1 MTCGPHSPRRDVRP
15 GLGYHAGVTVSSTR
29 PHPPAPDTTR
39 ARILTEAARLFVA
52 SGYHGVSMREVAAA
66 VGVTK
71 PALYHH
77 YADKEA
83 LFLAMLDGTLTGLAR
98 LVAHA
103 GTQVGVRAQLGTLV
117 GDLLASAPEQ
127 RVGLQLAGELRHV
140 SPGRRAAFEN
150 DYRRVWM
157 GGLNGLIEAA
167 VARGELRGDLP
178 PGVLTRA
185 LLALLYP
192 LVTGAPPSDPAG
204 TARGLLGIY
213 LDGAAGQPA
222 MHSFPENKES

>member
-1 MTCGPHSPRRDVRP
+1 MPT
-15 GLGYHAGVTVSSTR
+15 SST
-29 PHPPAPDTTR
+29 PDTTR

-83 LFLAMLDGTLTGLAR
+83 LFLAMLEGTLAGLAR
-98 LVAHA
+98 LVEHA
-103 GTQVGVRAQLGTLV
+103 QAQAGVRAQLATLV

-140 SPGRRAAFEN
+140 SPERRRAFEEE
-150 DYRRVWM
+150 YRRVWM
-157 GGLNGLIEAA
+157 GGLTHLIDGAMQ
-167 VARGELRGDLP
+167 RGELRTDLP
-178 PGVLTRA
+178 PAVLTRA

-192 LVTGAPPSDPAG
+192 LVTGAPPADPQG
-204 TARGLLGIY
+204 TARALLSVY
-213 LDGAAGQPA
+213 LDGATPR
-222 MHSFPENKES
+222 

>member
-1 MTCGPHSPRRDVRP
+1 MGAAPRRDVRP
-15 GLGYHAGVTVSSTR
+15 ALGYHAGVTVSSTR
-29 PHPPAPDTTR
+29 PTPPAPDTTR

-103 GTQVGVRAQLGTLV
+103 GTQVGVRAQLETLV

-140 SPGRRAAFEN
+140 SPERRAAFEN

-157 GGLNGLIEAA
+157 GGLNGLIEGAA
-167 VARGELRGDLP
+167 ARGELRDDLP

-192 LVTGAPPSDPAG
+192 LVTGAPPSDPVG
-204 TARGLLGIY
+204 TARGLLSIY
-213 LDGAAGQPA
+213 LDGAAGSPLGRE
-222 MHSFPENKES
+222 PTGT

>member
-1 MTCGPHSPRRDVRP
+1 M
-15 GLGYHAGVTVSSTR
+15 TVSPSQ
-29 PHPPAPDTTR
+29 PPLSAPDTTR

-83 LFLAMLDGTLTGLAR
+83 LFLAMLEGTLAGLAR

-103 GTQVGVRAQLGTLV
+103 QAQVGVRAQLETLV
-117 GDLLASAPEQ
+117 SDLLASAPEQ
-127 RVGLQLAGELRHV
+127 RVGLQLASELRHV
-140 SPGRRAAFEN
+140 SPERRAAFEN

-157 GGLNGLIEAA
+157 GGLGKLIEAA
-167 VARGELRGDLP
+167 AARGELRDDLP
-178 PGVLTRA
+178 PPVLTRA

-192 LVTGAPPSDPAG
+192 LVTGAPPSDPVG
-204 TARGLLGIY
+204 TARGLLTIY
-213 LDGAAGQPA
+213 LDGAAGPGTPPA
-222 MHSFPENKES
+222 NPEK

>member
-1 MTCGPHSPRRDVRP
+1 MTV
-15 GLGYHAGVTVSSTR
+15 
-29 PHPPAPDTTR
+29 PPSLPSAPIPDTTR

-83 LFLAMLDGTLTGLAR
+83 LFLAMLEGTLDGLSR
-98 LVAHA
+98 LVGHA
-103 GTQVGVRAQLGTLV
+103 QAQAGVRAQLETLV

-140 SPGRRAAFEN
+140 SPERRAAFE
-150 DYRRVWM
+150 DEYRRVWM
-157 GGLNGLIEAA
+157 GGLSGLIEEASR
-167 VARGELRGDLP
+167 RGELRADLP
-178 PGVLTRA
+178 PAVLTRA

-192 LVTGAPPSDPAG
+192 LVTGAPPADPHG
-204 TARGLLGIY
+204 TARALLSVY
-213 LDGAAGQPA
+213 LDGATPR
-222 MHSFPENKES
+222 